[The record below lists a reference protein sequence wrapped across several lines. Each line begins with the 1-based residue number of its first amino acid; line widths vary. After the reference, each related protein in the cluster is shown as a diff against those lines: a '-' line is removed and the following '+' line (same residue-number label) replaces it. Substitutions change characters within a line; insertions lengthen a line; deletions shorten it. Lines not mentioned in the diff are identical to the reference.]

1 MPSQPTIEELLTAGR
16 VPGAVVAWARAD
28 EPAAVL
34 PIGADADGRPLAEDT
49 LLPVASITKLATA
62 LAVLTLVEHGG
73 LALDDPL
80 GRHLP
85 EAEAASDG
93 RVTIRRLLSH
103 TSGLP
108 LDVAPELAPYRPGL
122 DWPALAA
129 ACKATALVRE
139 PGTYVQYSNTGYGLV
154 AILVER
160 VTGKPFAAALA
171 ELVLGPLGVE
181 AYLGAEPPRPP
192 ARLADV
198 RGANA
203 GGELEPYNSAF
214 WRSLAAPWGGLI
226 TNASGALSL
235 VRAFCTRP
243 EAIDNQTDGLPGGMA
258 HPLLWDRCPW
268 ALGPEIKGTKTPHWA
283 PAGASP
289 TSFGHAGASGAIA
302 WCDPNAD
309 LAWVI
314 LGARTADSGWLLR
327 QGAAIGQV
335 LLDAYAAR
343 ASGQ

>member
-1 MPSQPTIEELLTAGR
+1 MPIQSTIGELLAAGR
-16 VPGAVVAWARAD
+16 VPGAVVAWARGD
-28 EPAAVL
+28 GPAAVL
-34 PIGADADGRPLAEDT
+34 PIGADAAGRPLAEDA
-49 LLPVASITKLATA
+49 LLPVASITKLAAA
-62 LAVLTLVEHGG
+62 LAVLALVEDGR
-73 LALDDPL
+73 LTLDDAL
-80 GRHLP
+80 GRHMP
-85 EAEAASDG
+85 AAEAAKDE

-129 ACKATALVRE
+129 ACAATGPVRA
-139 PGTYVQYSNTGYGLV
+139 PGTYVQYSNTGYGLL
-154 AILVER
+154 AIVVER
-160 VTGKPFAAALA
+160 LTGKPFPAALA
-171 ELVLGPLGVE
+171 ELVLGPLGIE

-226 TNASGALSL
+226 TTASGALSL
-235 VRAFCTRP
+235 VRAFRTRP
-243 EAIDNQTDGLPGGMA
+243 EAIANQTDNLPGGMA
-258 HPLLWDRCPW
+258 HPLLWDHCPW
-268 ALGPEIKGTKTPHWA
+268 GLGPEIRGAKTPHWA

-289 TSFGHAGASGAIA
+289 TSFGHVGASGAIA
-302 WCDPNAD
+302 WCDPTAD
-309 LAWVI
+309 LAWAI
-314 LGARTADSGWLLR
+314 LGTRTADDGWLLR
-327 QGAAIGQV
+327 QGAAIGQAV
-335 LLDAYAAR
+335 LQHALR